1 MAQKSKN
8 SLQGVETEAKHTSR
22 DLLNQELRKLYRMDG
37 SEAVPEHLQA
47 LARKLEDAYGKA
59 GAFNALVE
67 PPETLSEAFSGDTR
81 QGVGEDMAAA
91 FAGGASDRGSVS
103 PAQADAAVNPP
114 SPEME
119 APRMAADSPEPA
131 APAEISAK
139 K

>member
-8 SLQGVETEAKHTSR
+8 SLQGVETETKHTSR

-37 SEAVPEHLQA
+37 SEAVPENLQA

-59 GAFNALVE
+59 RAFDSVVE
-67 PPETLSEAFSGDTR
+67 SPETLSDAFRGDGQ

-91 FAGGASDRGSVS
+91 FAAGASDMGSVS
-103 PAQADAAVNPP
+103 PAQADAAVNPS

-131 APAEISAK
+131 APAQISTK